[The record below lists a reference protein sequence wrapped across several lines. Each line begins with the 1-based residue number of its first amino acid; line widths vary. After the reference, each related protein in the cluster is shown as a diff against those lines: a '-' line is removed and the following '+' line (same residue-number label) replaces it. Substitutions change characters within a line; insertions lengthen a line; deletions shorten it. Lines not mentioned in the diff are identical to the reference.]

1 MKEEKK
7 SLSDIPLSTG
17 ETLKELLLYEEIPS
31 WWLVDVLINID
42 LNIDIWRQRYIF
54 KLIHQFLIDTFP
66 KSIVLSSFV
75 SKLLYGS
82 IECING
88 VDIKKEGNRKYSL
101 LLTPVS
107 SGRWIK
113 IGGDY
118 ESGSKLKN
126 PYYDDIY
133 SLLSSNIDILTI
145 YSSYPFPDTF
155 NKYFKITKKY
165 TYPIT
170 ALMNCWE
177 WDIGHKIIKAISH
190 YKMIYARLEK
200 DIDWLD
206 KISDYT
212 GKNVNDILNVLKYHI
227 TCLLPYRIEYYL
239 LLDRMISR
247 IKPNVL
253 FLVGEQ
259 TADGRCWIYIGR
271 KYGIPVIALQHGLIL
286 SDDPTYLHHH
296 VNDIAG
302 ISPPHYKSLLS
313 FPIPNLTLVWGKN
326 EYKLLLTKA
335 GYSPNQLEI
344 VGNPRYDKLS
354 HVFTLYSKEVFC
366 RKYGININNRLILWP
381 TQSHGHNLDETIE
394 YIHEIFTAITEI
406 QNITLII
413 KPHPAEGN
421 TYIEIIREYLKSY
434 DLNALIMKNDTDT
447 TEQIFISDL
456 VIIKNT
462 TVGQEA
468 VAMHKPIIILDY
480 SAEPDAGKY
489 AAEGVAK
496 GIYKKGLLKD
506 AIIKLLNDDREQE
519 IHRSTYIEKYMHKID
534 GLSAKR
540 CADIITS
547 FVADDAK

>member
-1 MKEEKK
+1 MKEEKE

-42 LNIDIWRQRYIF
+42 LSIDIWRKRYLF
-54 KLIHQFLIDTFP
+54 KLIHQFLIDTCP

-75 SKLLYGS
+75 SKSLYRL
-82 IECING
+82 IEYING
-88 VDIKKEGNRKYSL
+88 MYIKKESSSKYSL
-101 LLTPVS
+101 ILTPVS

-113 IGGDY
+113 IGG
-118 ESGSKLKN
+118 ENKFGSKLKN

-133 SLLSSNIDILTI
+133 SILSSNIEILTI

-155 NKYFKITKKY
+155 NKYYRINKKY
-165 TYPIT
+165 EYPIT
-170 ALMNCWE
+170 ALMNYWS

-190 YKMIYARLEK
+190 YKLIYARLEK

-206 KISDYT
+206 KICGYT
-212 GKNVNDILNVLKYHI
+212 GKNRNDILNVLKYHI

-239 LLDRMISR
+239 LLDQMIR
-247 IKPNVL
+247 GIKPNLL

-259 TADGRCWIYIGR
+259 TADGRCWIYIGK

-286 SDDPTYLHHH
+286 PDDPTYLQHH
-296 VNDIAG
+296 VNDISE
-302 ISPPHYKSLLS
+302 ISNPYDKNLLS

-326 EYKLLLTKA
+326 EYNLLLTKA

-354 HVFTLYSKEVFC
+354 RVFNLYSKEVFC
-366 RKYGININNRLILWP
+366 RKYGINIYDRLILWP

-394 YIHEIFTAITEI
+394 YIHEIFTAITAI

-434 DLNALIMKNDTDT
+434 NLNAVIMKNDTDT

-480 SAEPDAGKY
+480 SANPDAGKY
-489 AAEGVAK
+489 VAEGVAK
-496 GIYKKGLLKD
+496 GIYEKGMLKD
-506 AIIKLLNDDREQE
+506 AILNLLNDDKEQE
-519 IHRSTYIEKYMHKID
+519 IHRSMYIEKYMYKID
-534 GLSAKR
+534 GHSAKR

-547 FVADDAK
+547 LISKDT